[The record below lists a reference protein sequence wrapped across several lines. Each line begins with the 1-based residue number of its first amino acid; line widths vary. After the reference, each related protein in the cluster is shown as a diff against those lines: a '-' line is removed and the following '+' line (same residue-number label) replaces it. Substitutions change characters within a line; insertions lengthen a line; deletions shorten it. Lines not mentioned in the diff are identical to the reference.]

1 MDDIQD
7 KIAQIMSDPQAMSEV
22 QKLGRMLGLSPDSPP
37 PEVESDGNSQNS
49 IPPELLNK
57 LGSLMPVLSS
67 FNKEDDTSRLLAAL
81 RPFLGEEKRRR
92 LDTAKRMLQILK
104 LLPALKDG
112 GLFDLF

>member
-7 KIAQIMSDPQAMSEV
+7 KISKIMSDPQAMSEV
-22 QKLGRMLGLSPDSPP
+22 QKLGRMLGLAPDSPP
-37 PEVESDGNSQNS
+37 QPEPENNQAS
-49 IPPELLNK
+49 IPPELLSK
-57 LGSLMPVLSS
+57 IGSLMPALSS
-67 FNKEDDTSRLLAAL
+67 FNQEDDTSRLLMAL

-104 LLPALKDG
+104 LLPVLKEG